1 MFDNLIIADLHL
13 HSRFSRAVSQK
24 MDVYEIARWATKKG
38 IGLVG
43 TADWTHPIWFKEL
56 QSNLEETELGFYK
69 LKKLPADVDK
79 NLRFVLT
86 VEVSNIYTQ
95 AGSVRRIHTVIFSPS
110 LTTCQKVQQ
119 ALAARGVNLSSDGR
133 PIMGLSI
140 IELCEL
146 LWEIDENIFVL
157 PAHIWTPWF
166 SLYGSSSG
174 FDSINDCFGKY
185 TDKITAVETGLSSD
199 PLMNWS
205 IKELAGRAIVSF
217 SDAHSGQKL
226 GREATVFKKKNKQQN
241 INFSDLIGALKQDN
255 KANLDIAFTIE
266 FFPEE
271 GKYHFSGHRNC
282 NVRLAPTEVKKHN
295 GLCPQCKKKLTIG
308 VLDRVQYLANKLL
321 EEKDAIIKKS
331 QSGVSLIYPPDE
343 NRPPYVSVIP
353 LLELL
358 AEIQDSLPQSKAV
371 VASYN
376 KLVTALKNEFYIL
389 LFADLNEVSSIAG
402 ARLALAI
409 EKMRKRDVQL
419 DPGYDGVFG
428 KITVNV
434 EQSKKEAQQT
444 SLF

>member
-56 QSNLEETELGFYK
+56 QNNLEEVEKGLYK
-69 LKKLPADVDK
+69 LRKTPTDVDK

-86 VEVSNIYTQ
+86 VEVSNIYSQ
-95 AGSVRRIHTVIFSPS
+95 GGQVRRIHTVLFSPNF
-110 LTTCQKVQQ
+110 TTCQKVQR
-119 ALAARGVNLSSDGR
+119 ALSSRGINLSSDGR
-133 PIMGLSI
+133 PIMGLSM
-140 IELCEL
+140 IELSEL
-146 LWEIDENIFVL
+146 LWEIDPNIFIL
-157 PAHIWTPWF
+157 PAHVWTPWF
-166 SLYGSSSG
+166 SLYGSNSG

-185 TDKITAVETGLSSD
+185 ANKITAIETGLSSD
-199 PLMNWS
+199 PIMNWS
-205 IKELAGRAIVSF
+205 IKELDSRAIVSF

-226 GREATVFKKKNKQQN
+226 GREATVFKKKNKREK
-241 INFSDLIGALKQDN
+241 IDFFDLVSALKQKTDS
-255 KANLDIAFTIE
+255 NLEIAFTIE

-282 NVRLAPTEVKKHN
+282 NIRLSPKEVKEHR
-295 GLCPQCKKKLTIG
+295 GICPRCKKKLTIG
-308 VLDRVQYLANKLL
+308 VMDRVQYLANKLL
-321 EEKDAIIKKS
+321 EEKDMVIKSS
-331 QSGVSLIYPPDE
+331 QSGVSLIYPPKN
-343 NRPPYVSVIP
+343 NRPPFVSIIP

-358 AEIQDSLPQSKAV
+358 AEVEQATPQSKTV
-371 VASYN
+371 LTVYDN
-376 KLVTALKNEFYIL
+376 LIGLLKNEFNIL
-389 LFADLNEVSSIAG
+389 LFENLNNISSVGG
-402 ARLALAI
+402 AKLSLAI
-409 EKMRKRDVQL
+409 EKMRKRNVQL

-434 EQSKKEAQQT
+434 EEPVKNIKQT